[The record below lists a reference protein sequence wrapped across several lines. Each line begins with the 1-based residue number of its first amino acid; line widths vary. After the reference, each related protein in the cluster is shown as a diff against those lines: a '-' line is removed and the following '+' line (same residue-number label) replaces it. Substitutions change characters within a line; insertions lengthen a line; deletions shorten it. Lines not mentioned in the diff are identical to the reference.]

1 MDIRCRL
8 GWHAWKIVRVPGPRG
23 YITYCTRCGRTR

>member
-8 GWHAWKIVRVPGPRG
+8 GWHNWRLVRVPGPRG
-23 YITYCTRCGRTR
+23 YVVMCTRCGRTR